1 MTRNLIQRLTQSRF
15 GRQVGTVLGAQLLSL
30 ALGFVNT
37 ALLARWLGAGGKGT
51 LDLVLLVPE
60 VLALFL
66 GLGVGVSNV
75 YFASSRRFGVAEL
88 SANSVL
94 LALGG
99 TLAGSLLLVS
109 LLVSGGAALLVPG
122 VPPELLLAGL
132 PLLAVALLRNA
143 FAALLRGVDRIS
155 EQVAVD
161 VGQQIG
167 VLLLGLLLVGGLGA
181 GLPGAVLAGG
191 LARVGGGLAM
201 ALLVRQA
208 GGRWWPRWHGAVLRA
223 TLDFGLRSYVANVL
237 QFFNYR
243 LDAFLVNGF
252 LGPAAVGVYNVAVRL
267 AELLWQL
274 PNAVGFVLLP
284 RAAAS
289 KPEALSRFT
298 RRVFW
303 LTSGVT
309 AAGAAGL
316 ALLGQPL
323 IVLLFSATFAEAY
336 PALLLLLPGVVL
348 LGGAKVLINDVVGR
362 GFPHYNSITSGLG
375 LVVTIALD
383 LLLIPQLGIN
393 GAALASSASYAAT
406 FFLTLVIYQLVQRRS
421 AAQS

>member
-1 MTRNLIQRLTQSRF
+1 
-15 GRQVGTVLGAQLLSL
+15 
-30 ALGFVNT
+30 
-37 ALLARWLGAGGKGT
+37 
-51 LDLVLLVPE
+51 
-60 VLALFL
+60 
-66 GLGVGVSNV
+66 
-75 YFASSRRFGVAEL
+75 
-88 SANSVL
+88 
-94 LALGG
+94 
-99 TLAGSLLLVS
+99 
-109 LLVSGGAALLVPG
+109 
-122 VPPELLLAGL
+122 
-132 PLLAVALLRNA
+132 
-143 FAALLRGVDRIS
+143 
-155 EQVAVD
+155 
-161 VGQQIG
+161 
-167 VLLLGLLLVGGLGA
+167 
-181 GLPGAVLAGG
+181 
-191 LARVGGGLAM
+191 M